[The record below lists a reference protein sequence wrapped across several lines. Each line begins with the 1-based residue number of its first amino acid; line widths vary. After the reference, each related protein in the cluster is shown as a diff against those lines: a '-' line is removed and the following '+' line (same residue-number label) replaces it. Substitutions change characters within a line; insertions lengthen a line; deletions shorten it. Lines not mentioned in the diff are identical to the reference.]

1 MARSTQAI
9 LAAQLAGKVPR
20 VKTCTISFPTIPEN
34 WNSGRSSLR
43 WIRICN
49 RLAPHGD
56 SHMLNHR
63 MTRPPY
69 PKTGYGRLDA
79 FGPNPGEQ
87 RHGVGNRMGC
97 GLGPLPFV
105 PSPSHWCAVSKA
117 SPVKRSPGQK
127 ARRLKEPIP
136 LKRFAHTGKT
146 PHRVSLPWGT
156 AVFYFPDNRF
166 NAGSTA
172 CAKAA
177 RRGRRTRKSR
187 RRPAP
192 RRQRR
197 TARRTDARRHCR

>member
-1 MARSTQAI
+1 
-9 LAAQLAGKVPR
+9 
-20 VKTCTISFPTIPEN
+20 
-34 WNSGRSSLR
+34 
-43 WIRICN
+43 
-49 RLAPHGD
+49 
-56 SHMLNHR
+56 MLNHR
-63 MTRPPY
+63 MTRPPV
-69 PKTGYGRLDA
+69 PQTGYGRLDA

-87 RHGVGNRMGC
+87 RHGVGNRMGA
-97 GLGPLPFV
+97 GLGRSLLSRPPAIGV
-105 PSPSHWCAVSKA
+105 PCRKLL
-117 SPVKRSPGQK
+117 PVKRSPGQK
-127 ARRLKEPIP
+127 ARRLKDPIP
-136 LKRFAHTGKT
+136 LKRFAPTGKT